1 MKKRRRRTLKRLA
14 NEMARAQ
21 MEAWMKRRP
30 PIRFEQA
37 QVQKVRVTGLYPE
50 YWPEE
55 EVRRGMYEKL
65 ASFLRL
71 HRIGEL
77 KRSEELEPW
86 YAGSDVKWRSWEM
99 EIRILAQ

>member
-1 MKKRRRRTLKRLA
+1 MKKRRGRTLKRLA
-14 NEMARAQ
+14 YEIARAQ
-21 MEAWMKRRP
+21 LEAWMKGQP
-30 PIRFEQA
+30 PIRVEQG

-77 KRSEELEPW
+77 KRSEELEPL
-86 YAGSDVKWRSWEM
+86 YSGSDEKWRSWEM